1 MDDDHMSLYHRP
13 LWLISYGPYHMAH
26 IIWTISDEPYRMT
39 YPSAIRNL
47 CQNEHTKE

>member
-1 MDDDHMSLYHRP
+1 MDDDHTSLYDRS
-13 LWLISYGPYHMAH
+13 LWP
-26 IIWTISDEPYRMT
+26 ISDEPYRMI